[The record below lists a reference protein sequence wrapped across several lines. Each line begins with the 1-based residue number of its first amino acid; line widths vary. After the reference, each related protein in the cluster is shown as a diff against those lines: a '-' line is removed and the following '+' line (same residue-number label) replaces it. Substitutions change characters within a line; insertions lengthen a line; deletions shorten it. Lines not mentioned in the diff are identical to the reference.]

1 MNARTKKI
9 LEEAM
14 ALPES
19 ERALLVDELD
29 ASLESED
36 TPKEI
41 AKAWDEVIKRRIDDV
56 VSGRAQ
62 TRDMR
67 EAIAELR
74 ARYARR

>member
-9 LEEAM
+9 LDAAM

-29 ASLESED
+29 ASLDSED
-36 TPKEI
+36 TPEEI

-56 VSGRAQ
+56 VSGRAK

-74 ARYARR
+74 ARYAR